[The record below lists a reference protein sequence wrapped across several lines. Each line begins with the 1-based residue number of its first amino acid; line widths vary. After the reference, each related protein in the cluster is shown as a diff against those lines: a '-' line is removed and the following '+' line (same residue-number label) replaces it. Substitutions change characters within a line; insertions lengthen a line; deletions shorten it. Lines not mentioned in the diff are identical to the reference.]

1 MAESKGKAEPI
12 PRPGLKVVLDAS
24 YGPLFCRQ
32 AWEEDETCHLN
43 WAGTP
48 EKAIKGYHV
57 YRMDERNNTAQI
69 PRLTAEPIAAMTY
82 RDPTAD
88 RLTRRLLC
96 RRGGRSRAEGFPSTP
111 AWFEREWK
119 KFHRPF
125 TGEWH
130 Q

>member
-48 EKAIKGYHV
+48 TLPGICEARIG
-57 YRMDERNNTAQI
+57 TPLTIAS
-69 PRLTAEPIAAMTY
+69 LTAFAPPSWREEITIS
-82 RDPTAD
+82 
-88 RLTRRLLC
+88 RLDASNRSTRR
-96 RRGGRSRAEGFPSTP
+96 RAISPSQ
-111 AWFEREWK
+111 R
-119 KFHRPF
+119 
-125 TGEWH
+125 
-130 Q
+130 